1 MKYLCAIH
9 VREAIELKTLGL
21 LPDARRAT
29 RDVGLDLGN
38 AVLLW
43 QRRRRTCKLL
53 LLLPH
58 VPAALY
64 RPKHSH
70 CRVEQAMNLI

>member
-29 RDVGLDLGN
+29 RDVSLNLGD

-43 QRRRRTCKLL
+43 QRRRSTCKLL
-53 LLLPH
+53 LLLH
-58 VPAALY
+58 MPAALY